1 MGSCIFKNMYANIY
15 AIYNVHN
22 ENLWMKLMK
31 KDMNL
36 KSLYVKC
43 KYSLFKDLFRLLLVV
58 ALIIFIICIVDSYIP
73 FFYFYSLIS

>member
-1 MGSCIFKNMYANIY
+1 
-15 AIYNVHN
+15 
-22 ENLWMKLMK
+22 MKLMK

-58 ALIIFIICIVDSYIP
+58 TLIIFIICIVDSYIP